1 MTSISVKFEEKPKLA
16 IRSMKVMQPYVV
28 RHLTSGQTAIAFI
41 SPDDRVYYIGNEG
54 LEWDYQSVLYTDYEV
69 VDIKAEATIKVN
81 HD

>member
-1 MTSISVKFEEKPKLA
+1 MNNISVKFEEKPKLA

-28 RHLTSGQTAIAFI
+28 RHLTSGQHAVAFI
-41 SPDDRVYYIGNEG
+41 SPDDHVYYISEEG
-54 LEWDYQSVLYTDYEV
+54 LEWDRKQVLYAEYEV